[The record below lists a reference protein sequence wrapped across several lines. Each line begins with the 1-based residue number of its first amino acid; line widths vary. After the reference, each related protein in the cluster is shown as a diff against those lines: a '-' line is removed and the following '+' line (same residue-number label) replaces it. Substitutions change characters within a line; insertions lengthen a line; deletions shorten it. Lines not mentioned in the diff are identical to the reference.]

1 MQTQFHVKWINYLDE
16 DRTWR
21 EIDPNFVETA
31 TGFEMT
37 QAPFEVRVPLSARGA
52 ATFVN
57 KNRWDV
63 RKRRLVD
70 EPPLEQ
76 TMRALGVADVYGRI
90 ERGNLGW
97 GETQYVVYPNAYP
110 EVAADLIYWVHQGR
124 IPRLQKFIRF
134 REALARDTAFR
145 FEIAFAED
153 VEMVNDGRSVTV
165 RARGAT
171 GRRANSL
178 HSFYFWDSQGG
189 WNGQRDIRFDMEP
202 LDAAS
207 GRLAGDSQVYTLI
220 KHSETDF
227 SRVAVAST
235 DRRPAGDERVYVLTK
250 HIEADFFRSAVLPA
264 FTDTDFYPDEYNT
277 PGATSVDGVVG
288 YIGPD
293 GTAWSTVRNSPIGTD
308 VSDSGITFRITTRKC
323 ASANMGRGITDF
335 DTSSLGAGTQIQS
348 ATLYLAQCFGA
359 VPGGDCGTENPA
371 QITVGIVGHTPANP
385 ATLVVSDYSNGMTL
399 NGTVEYAPR
408 MVMANAP
415 NAYTSFPLN
424 VSGLNA
430 INPTGNTNFMLRSQ
444 FDLDNNDPG
453 CVNRELQIYAS
464 EWGGTNLDPK
474 LSVNHVNACNPPLD
488 LSVDNRKASGLAMGS
503 VSNERVEN
511 GELKGDFQ
519 IENFLRVWLGIT
531 TYGSP
536 IFTAV
541 QKKQCQ
547 ALYRVL
553 KKSLESP
560 ESAVGAGSEWSHVD
574 RSVGALL

>member
-1 MQTQFHVKWINYLDE
+1 
-16 DRTWR
+16 
-21 EIDPNFVETA
+21 
-31 TGFEMT
+31 
-37 QAPFEVRVPLSARGA
+37 
-52 ATFVN
+52 
-57 KNRWDV
+57 
-63 RKRRLVD
+63 
-70 EPPLEQ
+70 
-76 TMRALGVADVYGRI
+76 
-90 ERGNLGW
+90 
-97 GETQYVVYPNAYP
+97 
-110 EVAADLIYWVHQGR
+110 
-124 IPRLQKFIRF
+124 
-134 REALARDTAFR
+134 
-145 FEIAFAED
+145 
-153 VEMVNDGRSVTV
+153 
-165 RARGAT
+165 
-171 GRRANSL
+171 
-178 HSFYFWDSQGG
+178 
-189 WNGQRDIRFDMEP
+189 
-202 LDAAS
+202 
-207 GRLAGDSQVYTLI
+207 
-220 KHSETDF
+220 
-227 SRVAVAST
+227 
-235 DRRPAGDERVYVLTK
+235 
-250 HIEADFFRSAVLPA
+250 
-264 FTDTDFYPDEYNT
+264 
-277 PGATSVDGVVG
+277 
-288 YIGPD
+288 
-293 GTAWSTVRNSPIGTD
+293 
-308 VSDSGITFRITTRKC
+308 
-323 ASANMGRGITDF
+323 
-335 DTSSLGAGTQIQS
+335 
-348 ATLYLAQCFGA
+348 
-359 VPGGDCGTENPA
+359 
-371 QITVGIVGHTPANP
+371 
-385 ATLVVSDYSNGMTL
+385 MTL